1 MEGYKMSNQSE
12 KLFKSSTDKHI
23 MGVCGGLAEY
33 FNIDP
38 TIVRVIFFILLWVGS
53 SGFWLYIL
61 LGLLLPYDYQVN
73 GGQSRKSNPFGSDR
87 SSSNNKPKDVTP
99 EDNDNWDD
107 F

>member
-1 MEGYKMSNQSE
+1 MEGYKMSNQSK

-38 TIVRVIFFILLWVGS
+38 TIVRVIFFILLVAGS

-61 LGLLLPYDYQVN
+61 LGLLLPYDYQVK
-73 GGQSRKSNPFGSDR
+73 GGQSRKSNLFGSDR
-87 SSSNNKPKDVTP
+87 PSANNKPKDVTP